1 MKTFFAIMLYTMK
14 QPFSSKLRMMG
25 RNNNMNLL
33 TPLPDRNILSA
44 SLVSFFHIFRA
55 LELNS
60 MINSFHVVLKHFVH
74 CMHNNK
80 ISKPKLFCT
89 TNKAANHNPCFH
101 YDGSSKAA
109 LLLKSRE

>member
-1 MKTFFAIMLYTMK
+1 
-14 QPFSSKLRMMG
+14 
-25 RNNNMNLL
+25 MNLL
-33 TPLPDRNILSA
+33 TPPDRNTFTLF
-44 SLVSFFHIFRA
+44 SFTHIFRA

-60 MINSFHVVLKHFVH
+60 MINSFYVVLKHFVH

-89 TNKAANHNPCFH
+89 TNKAANRNPCFH

-109 LLLKSRE
+109 LLLKKSKAENASNKTPKLRRKPQDWW

>member
-1 MKTFFAIMLYTMK
+1 
-14 QPFSSKLRMMG
+14 MMG
-25 RNNNMNLL
+25 RNNNTNLL
-33 TPLPDRNILSA
+33 TPPDRNTHTLA
-44 SLVSFFHIFRA
+44 SLRSHISRA

-60 MINSFHVVLKHFVH
+60 MINSFYVVLKHFVL

>member
-1 MKTFFAIMLYTMK
+1 
-14 QPFSSKLRMMG
+14 MG

-33 TPLPDRNILSA
+33 TPPDRNTHTRLT
-44 SLVSFFHIFRA
+44 SFSHIFRA

-60 MINSFHVVLKHFVH
+60 MINSFYVVLKHFVL

-89 TNKAANHNPCFH
+89 TNKAANHNPCFR
-101 YDGSSKAA
+101 YDGGSSKAA
-109 LLLKSRE
+109 LLLKSRK